1 MMKSMQTTLAKMAVV
16 MALAGF
22 VGTISSAS
30 ADAGEH
36 PMGTDWEKLNW
47 VTRGPLQI
55 VALWGD
61 PKVEASTFFV
71 KLRPGQKGAL
81 HAHSEDYYGVTIQG
95 TWLKTMG
102 DEGVK
107 KIVAG
112 SYIMQPKKAWHI
124 DHCAGPETCVFFI
137 NFLGPR
143 DVYFPDGKNR
153 VQGMS
158 SSGKK

>member
-1 MMKSMQTTLAKMAVV
+1 MRKSLKSTLAKMAAV

-30 ADAGEH
+30 VDAGEH
-36 PMGTDWEKLNW
+36 AMGTDWEKLNW
-47 VTRGPLQI
+47 VTRGPLQV

-61 PKVEASTFFV
+61 PKVEESAFFV

-81 HAHSEDYYGVTIQG
+81 HAHSEDYHGVTIQG

-112 SYIMQPKKAWHI
+112 SYIMQPKKEWHI
-124 DHCAGPETCVFFI
+124 DHCAGPEFCVFFI

-143 DVYFPDGKNR
+143 DVYFPD
-153 VQGMS
+153 
-158 SSGKK
+158 